1 MSTPRPGRR
10 LAGQSSIQND
20 TSLPPSRYP
29 KIDAKLELALVPA
42 LALELELEL
51 ELAPEPELEHST
63 ASPFMKQK
71 ILAFKQRDMKMSL
84 RKHIINRL
92 L

>member
-51 ELAPEPELEHST
+51 APEPELEHST
-63 ASPFMKQK
+63 ASLFMKQK

>member
-51 ELAPEPELEHST
+51 APEPELEHST

>member
-42 LALELELEL
+42 LALELEL
-51 ELAPEPELEHST
+51 APEPELEHST